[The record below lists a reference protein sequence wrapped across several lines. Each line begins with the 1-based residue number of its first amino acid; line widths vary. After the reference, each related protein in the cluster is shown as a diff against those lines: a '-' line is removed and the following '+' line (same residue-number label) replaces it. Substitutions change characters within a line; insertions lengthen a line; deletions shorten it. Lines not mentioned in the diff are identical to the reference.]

1 MTVTLADLSF
11 SLFTFQSEPLAP
23 PRIVTEPVTSSEE
36 PADPEVVQDEV
47 VQEVVQDE
55 APSLEDSIALA
66 GFRSP
71 STINMLQRLHQRLVD
86 GLEGESRAEVEAA
99 LVEMVDLSGELSR
112 ADHRPF
118 GRSIEH
124 KLMLLFNGASRHH
137 PVLPAI
143 EEAIEPAESSLPET
157 EPVAVDSTVSDVV
170 GSELALDVSV

>member
-1 MTVTLADLSF
+1 MTITLADLSF
-11 SLFTFQSEPLAP
+11 SLFPFQSEPLAP

-47 VQEVVQDE
+47 VQYE

-71 STINMLQRLHQRLVD
+71 STINMLQRVHQRLVD
-86 GLEGESRAEVEAA
+86 GLEEEARAEVEAA
-99 LVEMVDLSGELSR
+99 LAEMVDLSGELAP

-143 EEAIEPAESSLPET
+143 EEAMEPVESSLPER
-157 EPVAVDSTVSDVV
+157 ERVAVDSTV
-170 GSELALDVSV
+170 

>member
-11 SLFTFQSEPLAP
+11 SLFPFQSEPLAP

-36 PADPEVVQDEV
+36 PADPEVVQDE
-47 VQEVVQDE
+47 

-71 STINMLQRLHQRLVD
+71 STINMLQRVHQRLVD
-86 GLEGESRAEVEAA
+86 GLEGEARAEVEAA
-99 LVEMVDLSGELSR
+99 LAEMVDLSGELAR

-143 EEAIEPAESSLPET
+143 EEAMEPVESSLPER
-157 EPVAVDSTVSDVV
+157 ERVAVDSIV
-170 GSELALDVSV
+170 

>member
-1 MTVTLADLSF
+1 MTVTLTDLYF
-11 SLFTFQSEPLAP
+11 SLFPFQSEPLAP
-23 PRIVTEPVTSSEE
+23 LRIVTEPVTSSEE

-47 VQEVVQDE
+47 VQYE

-86 GLEGESRAEVEAA
+86 GLEGEARAEVEAA
-99 LVEMVDLSGELSR
+99 LAEMVDLSGELAR
-112 ADHRPF
+112 ADQRPF

-124 KLMLLFNGASRHH
+124 QLMQLFNGASRHH

-143 EEAIEPAESSLPET
+143 GEAIEPAESSLPET